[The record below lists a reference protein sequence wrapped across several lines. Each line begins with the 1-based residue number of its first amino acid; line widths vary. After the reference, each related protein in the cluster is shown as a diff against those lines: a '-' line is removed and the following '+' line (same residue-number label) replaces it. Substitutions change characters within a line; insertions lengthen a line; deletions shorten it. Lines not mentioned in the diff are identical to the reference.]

1 MLHRCVLRKDLVY
14 LPTVVNQG
22 IALYMDVEPVTVVS
36 VTDTEGLRRVLRD
49 TIPKENPFVAPS
61 IEDAR
66 RRPILLK
73 YTGDKS
79 WPALMRKACDWSIK
93 RTDGTYEIAGHHFHE
108 KGYWEEDP
116 EQTIEFPPETTVDDV
131 VERMIAILQNAAK
144 EGRGK

>member
-1 MLHRCVLRKDLVY
+1 MLHRCVLRKGLVY

-22 IALYMDVEPVTVVS
+22 IGLYMDVEPVTVVS

-61 IEDAR
+61 VEDAR
-66 RRPILLK
+66 RRRILLK

-79 WPALMRKACDWSIK
+79 WPALMRNAWVWSINK
-93 RTDGTYEIAGHHFHE
+93 KDGKYKIAGFHVHE

-131 VERMIAILQNAAK
+131 VERMIAILQDAAK
-144 EGRGK
+144 EDGGK

>member
-36 VTDTEGLRRVLRD
+36 VTDTQGLRRILRD
-49 TIPKENPFVAPS
+49 TISKENLFVAPS
-61 IEDAR
+61 VEDAR
-66 RRPILLK
+66 KRRILLK

-79 WPALMRKACDWSIK
+79 WAALMRNAYDWSIK
-93 RTDGTYEIAGHHFHE
+93 KKDGKYKIAGYRVHE
-108 KGYWEEDP
+108 KGYWEQDP
-116 EQTIEFPPETTVDDV
+116 EQTIEFPPEATGDDV

-144 EGRGK
+144 EGGCK